1 MLKAVVFDLDNTL
14 YDYTNANAV
23 AEPYMLEYA
32 ARKYSMEVEK
42 FHQAWQEGKEITK
55 ELLPDT
61 GAKHSRS
68 LYFQHALEVLG
79 INPIGDAWELGELFW
94 QKFVENIQPYP
105 GAVAMLERLKSQG
118 IKTAICTDMTA
129 DVQHLKLT
137 KLGLKPYLDA
147 LVASE
152 ENGMEKPHGRMFQL
166 ALDKLGAKPEESV
179 MVGDS
184 LPKDVRGGRSI
195 GMAAM
200 WKHPEECGLLEPGI
214 YKFTSYEDNSFWQG
228 LAELGFTIK

>member
-14 YDYTNANAV
+14 YDYTSANAV

-32 ARKYSMEVEK
+32 AKKYDMEVEK
-42 FHQAWQEGKEITK
+42 FHQAWQEGKQITK

-61 GAKHSRS
+61 AAKHSRS

-105 GAVAMLERLKSQG
+105 GALAMLKRLKEQG

-137 KLGLKPYLDA
+137 KLGLKPYIDA

-166 ALDKLGAKPEESV
+166 ALDKLGAKPEEAI

-184 LPKDVRGGRSI
+184 LPKDVQGGHSI

-214 YKFTSYEDNSFWQG
+214 WKFTSYEDDGFWQG
-228 LAELGFTIK
+228 LAELGFEIK

>member
-14 YDYTNANAV
+14 YDYTSANAV
-23 AEPYMLEYA
+23 AEPYMLDYA
-32 ARKYSMEVEK
+32 ARKYGIDVEK
-42 FHQAWQEGKEITK
+42 FYRAWQEGRRITK
-55 ELLPDT
+55 ELLTDT

-137 KLGLKPYLDA
+137 KLGLKPYIDA

-166 ALDKLGAKPEESV
+166 ALDKLGAKPEEAI

-184 LPKDVRGGRSI
+184 LPKDVQGGRSI

-200 WKHPEECGLLEPGI
+200 WKHPEDCGLLEPGI
-214 YKFTSYEDNSFWQG
+214 WKFTSYEDDSFWQG
-228 LAELGFTIK
+228 LSELGFVIK

>member
-14 YDYTNANAV
+14 YDYTDANAV
-23 AEPYMLEYA
+23 AEPYILDYA
-32 ARKYSMEVEK
+32 ARKYGLELEK
-42 FHQAWQEGKEITK
+42 FCEAWQEGKRITK

-61 GAKHSRS
+61 GARHSRS
-68 LYFQHALEVLG
+68 LYFQHALEYLG

-105 GAVAMLERLKSQG
+105 GAMTMLEKLKSKG

-137 KLGLKPYLDA
+137 KLGMKPYIDA

-166 ALDKLGAKPEESV
+166 ALDKVGAKPEESV

-184 LPKDVRGGRSI
+184 LPKDVHGGHSI

-200 WKHPEECGLLEPGI
+200 WKIREGCGLVEPGI
-214 YKFTSYEDNSFWQG
+214 YKFASYEDNSFWQG
-228 LAELGFTIK
+228 LAELGFEIE

>member
-32 ARKYSMEVEK
+32 AKKYGMDVEK
-42 FHQAWQEGKEITK
+42 FHQAWQEGKRITK

-105 GAVAMLERLKSQG
+105 GAVAMLKRLKEQG

-129 DVQHLKLT
+129 DVQHLKLI
-137 KLGLKPYLDA
+137 KLGLKPYIDA

-166 ALDKLGAKPEESV
+166 ALDKLGAKPEEAI

-184 LPKDVRGGRSI
+184 LPKDVQGGRSI

-200 WKHPEECGLLEPGI
+200 WKHPEECGFLEPGI
-214 YKFTSYEDNSFWQG
+214 WKFTSYEDDGFWQG
-228 LAELGFTIK
+228 LAELGFAIK

>member
-14 YDYTNANAV
+14 YDYTSANAV

-32 ARKYSMEVEK
+32 ARKYGMEVEK
-42 FHQAWQEGKEITK
+42 FHQAWQEGKRITK
-55 ELLPDT
+55 ELLTDT

-105 GAVAMLERLKSQG
+105 GAVAMLERLRSQG

-137 KLGLKPYLDA
+137 KLGLKPYIDA

-166 ALDKLGAKPEESV
+166 ALDKLGAKPEEAI

-184 LPKDVRGGRSI
+184 LPKDVQGGRSI

-200 WKHPEECGLLEPGI
+200 WKHPEDCGLLEPGI
-214 YKFTSYEDNSFWQG
+214 WKFTSYEDDSFWQG
-228 LAELGFTIK
+228 LSELGFVIK

>member
-14 YDYTNANAV
+14 YNYTSANAV
-23 AEPYMLEYA
+23 AEPYMLDYA
-32 ARKYSMEVEK
+32 ARKYGMEVER
-42 FHQAWQEGKEITK
+42 FHQAWQEGKRITK
-55 ELLPDT
+55 ELLTDT

-94 QKFVENIQPYP
+94 QKFVKNIQPYP
-105 GAVAMLERLKSQG
+105 GAVAMLERLKGQG

-129 DVQHLKLT
+129 DVQHLKLI
-137 KLGLKPYLDA
+137 KLGLKPYIDA

-166 ALDKLGAKPEESV
+166 ALDKLGAKPEEAI

-184 LPKDVRGGRSI
+184 LPKDVQGGRSI

-214 YKFTSYEDNSFWQG
+214 WKFTSYEDDSFWQG
-228 LAELGFTIK
+228 LSELGFEIK